1 MCPELSHLPP
11 DVLLSNQAESI
22 TYFYKK
28 KKNLEK
34 FSTLSCSPLCVCV
47 FTVHMFLWHYDSL
60 FITILCAKIGP
71 AVVGNERNNERIQ
84 KSFANL
90 KSSH

>member
-1 MCPELSHLPP
+1 MSGAQSSATGCAFVKPGRDYHLF
-11 DVLLSNQAESI
+11 LL
-22 TYFYKK
+22 K